1 MDFTKHTPKTLGE
14 AAGLIVADLR
24 PEDRAYIQKEGAA
37 GVHHTFGMAMRNAW
51 GLWHNS
57 ELAQHFKTVYGLGHA
72 ADMSGM
78 ILSSVE
84 SQVKDTPFDAK
95 AEAEKYKAYWREQNI
110 DPLFVEKI

>member
-1 MDFTKHTPKTLGE
+1 MDFSKHTPKTLEE

-24 PEDRAYIQKEGAA
+24 PEDREYIAKEGTA
-37 GVHHTFGMAMRNAW
+37 GAHHTFGMAMRNDW

-72 ADMSGM
+72 DDMSGM

-84 SQVKDTPFDAK
+84 AQVKGTAFDAN
-95 AEAEKYKAYWREQNI
+95 AEAEQYKAYWRKQNI
-110 DPLFVEKI
+110 DPLIVEKL